1 MRLSVLKS
9 TLVRGALG
17 LALGALSMAASA
29 GFVLLPNAGSVL
41 PGGTFNATLRYQ
53 DVRPMDFGFQFELSS
68 SALGGLTLDSVGRAA
83 SSPVDTGSVGV
94 DVGPSSLPTS
104 MSASVNVIA
113 LLDTAVGTTVFPNWT
128 EGVNLLTLWF
138 TLGSGAAPG
147 TSFTLKADNV
157 VAGPDDV
164 SWSASA
170 SLDVARQVPEGGTLV
185 SVLIALAALGW
196 VQRRRG

>member
-9 TLVRGALG
+9 PLVRTALG
-17 LALGALSMAASA
+17 LSLGVLSMAASA

-41 PGGTFNATLRYQ
+41 PGRTFSATLSYQ
-53 DVRPMDFGFQFELSS
+53 DVLPLDFGFQFELSS
-68 SALGGLTLDSVGRAA
+68 SALGGLTLDSVGRATG
-83 SSPVDTGSVGV
+83 SPVDAGSRGL
-94 DVGPSSLPTS
+94 DVFPTPAVPLVTPVLVS
-104 MSASVNVIA
+104 A
-113 LLDTAVGTTVFPNWT
+113 LLDPYAMPDWTA
-128 EGVNLLTLWF
+128 GVNLLTLAF

-147 TSFTLKADNV
+147 TPFTLT
-157 VAGPDDV
+157 AGNGLATIDFVDDV

>member
-53 DVRPMDFGFQFELSS
+53 DVLPMDFGFQFELSS
-68 SALGGLTLDSVGRAA
+68 SALGGLRLDSVGLATG
-83 SSPVDTGSVGV
+83 SPVDAGLGGLA
-94 DVGPSSLPTS
+94 VGPTPAVALGTPVRVS
-104 MSASVNVIA
+104 A
-113 LLDTAVGTTVFPNWT
+113 LLNPAAMPDWTA
-128 EGVNLLTLWF
+128 GVNLLTLSF
-138 TLGSGAAPG
+138 TLGSGAPG
-147 TSFTLKADNV
+147 TPFTLTAGNGKATIDFV
-157 VAGPDDV
+157 EDE
-164 SWSASA
+164 SWTASA

-185 SVLIALAALGW
+185 SVLIALGVLGW